1 MELEISAILSRFPFE
16 GELIETSPIN
26 EGLINTTLL
35 ADFGKNKYV
44 VQKINTNVFKNPDQL
59 MDNIISVTE
68 YLKKT
73 IEAEGGN
80 ADRQTLRFLKT
91 IDGKPFY
98 IDENGNCWRSYVY
111 LDNSYTISSGCSLD
125 EIYEA
130 ARAFGNFQYLLGDFP
145 GNELFETIPNFHHTP
160 SRFNN
165 LLKAIEENKA
175 GRVDEVQEEIKFFM
189 DRKDNTTIVTDL
201 LRNGEIPV
209 RVTHN
214 DTKINNVLFDGDSKK
229 AICVIDLDTI
239 MPGSSLYDFGDG
251 IRTSATL
258 GNEDDI
264 ENIGLNVNAFE
275 AYVKGFLDGTNGKLL
290 EKEIEL
296 LPFSVILLTQE
307 VAMRFLTDYLDG
319 DVYFKTS
326 FNNHNL
332 VRTRAQIKLIKDV
345 EAKMPQLIE
354 ITKAAGRRS

>member
-1 MELEISAILSRFPFE
+1 MENDISTILSQFPFE
-16 GELIETSPIN
+16 GKLIEVQPIN
-26 EGLINTTLL
+26 EGLINTTLV
-35 ADFGKNKYV
+35 ADFGEQKYV
-44 VQKINTNVFKNPDQL
+44 IQKINTNVFKNPDNL
-59 MDNIISVTE
+59 MDNIVSVTE
-68 YLKKT
+68 YLKNA
-73 IEAEGGN
+73 IEAKGED
-80 ADRQTLRFLKT
+80 ADRQTLHFLKT
-91 IDGKPFY
+91 VDGKPFF
-98 IDENGNCWRSYVY
+98 IDENGECWRSYVF
-111 LDNSYTISSGCSLD
+111 LDNSYTISSGCSYD

-130 ARAFGNFQYLLGDFP
+130 AKAFGKFQCLLGDFP

-160 SRFNN
+160 TRYDN

-175 GRVDEVQEEIKFFM
+175 GRVDEVQEEISFFI
-189 DRKDNTTIVTDL
+189 DRKDNTSVVTDL
-201 LRNGEIPV
+201 LEKGEIPV

-214 DTKINNVLFDGDSKK
+214 DTKINNVLFDGDTKK

-258 GNEDDI
+258 GEEDDVD
-264 ENIGLNVNAFE
+264 NIGLDVKAFE

-307 VAMRFLTDYLDG
+307 VAMRFLTDYLEG

-326 FNNHNL
+326 FEKHNL
-332 VRTRAQIKLIKDV
+332 ARTRAQIKLIKDV
-345 EAKMPQLIE
+345 ESKMPQLVE

>member
-1 MELEISAILSRFPFE
+1 MELDISSILSRFPFE
-16 GELIETSPIN
+16 GEFKDAQPIN
-26 EGLINTTLL
+26 EGLINTTLV
-35 ADFGKNKYV
+35 ADFGEKKYV
-44 VQKINTNVFKNPDQL
+44 IQKINTNVFKNPDNL

-68 YLKKT
+68 YLKKS

-91 IDGKPFY
+91 VDSKPFY
-98 IDENGNCWRSYVY
+98 IDENGECWRSYVY

-160 SRFNN
+160 SRYNN
-165 LLKAIEENKA
+165 LLKAVEENKA
-175 GRVDEVQEEIKFFM
+175 GRVDEVREEIQFFI
-189 DRKDNTTIVTDL
+189 DRKDNTCVVTDL
-201 LRNGEIPV
+201 LEKGEIPV

-251 IRTSATL
+251 IRTSATF
-258 GNEDDI
+258 GAEDD
-264 ENIGLNVNAFE
+264 EEAIGLNVEAFE
-275 AYVKGFLDGTNGKLL
+275 SYVKGFLDGTDGKLL
-290 EKEIEL
+290 PKEIEL

-326 FNNHNL
+326 FDKHNL
-332 VRTRAQIKLIKDV
+332 ARTRAQIKLIKDV
-345 EAKMPQLIE
+345 EAKMPQLVE
-354 ITKAAGRRS
+354 ITKAAARRS

>member
-1 MELEISAILSRFPFE
+1 MENDISTILSQFPFE
-16 GELIETSPIN
+16 GKLIEIQPIN
-26 EGLINTTLL
+26 EGLINTTLV
-35 ADFGKNKYV
+35 ADFGEKKYV
-44 VQKINTNVFKNPDQL
+44 IQKINTNVFKNPDNL
-59 MDNIISVTE
+59 MDNIVSVTE
-68 YLKKT
+68 YLKKS

-91 IDGKPFY
+91 VDGKPFY
-98 IDENGNCWRSYVY
+98 IDEDGECWRSYVY

-130 ARAFGNFQYLLGDFP
+130 ARAFGKFQYLLGDFP

-160 SRFNN
+160 TRYDN
-165 LLKAIEENKA
+165 LMKAVEENKA
-175 GRVDEVQEEIKFFM
+175 GRLDEVQEEINFFK
-189 DRKDNTTIVTDL
+189 DRKHNTSVVTSL
-201 LRNGEIPV
+201 LKSGELPV

-214 DTKINNVLFDGDSKK
+214 DTKINNVLFDGDTKK

-251 IRTSATL
+251 IRTSATF
-258 GNEDDI
+258 GEEDDE
-264 ENIGLNVNAFE
+264 ENIGLNVEAFE
-275 AYVKGFLDGTNGKLL
+275 AYVKGFLDGTDGKLFP
-290 EKEIEL
+290 KEIEL

-326 FNNHNL
+326 FDKHNL

-345 EAKMPQLIE
+345 ESKMPQLIE
-354 ITKAAGRRS
+354 ITKAACRRS